1 MVLPVEPAEPGHW
14 PPFGPE
20 PSDAGGERSGVRAPT
35 SAMPPPRHRL
45 QPGPADRVPR
55 RAPSASLL
63 RTSPF
68 VLASPA
74 QRDKV
79 ARLACLVC
87 GRAPVDPAHLVPR
100 KLGGCDS
107 PDCVI
112 PLCRTHHRLYDDGQL
127 RLDVHVGR
135 GCRRERAHALT
146 HVSAARSR
154 RAMRG
159 LGWERGARV
168 RIGDLFYS
176 DHGDARLRRG
186 ARTPSGS
193 ARRGRPGVDR
203 RERRGVAAVR
213 GGARR
218 EPAGSRGAAARG
230 AP

>member
-1 MVLPVEPAEPGHW
+1 MPVGREAGYGHLRPPCLPRVTGCSRVLPI
-14 PPFGPE
+14 
-20 PSDAGGERSGVRAPT
+20 
-35 SAMPPPRHRL
+35 
-45 QPGPADRVPR
+45 
-55 RAPSASLL
+55 AS
-63 RTSPF
+63 R
-68 VLASPA
+68 
-74 QRDKV
+74 V
-79 ARLACLVC
+79 ARL
-87 GRAPVDPAHLVPR
+87 PR
-100 KLGGCDS
+100 RSFARRRSYSRRQRSATRSRDSRVSSVGERRSIPRTWFRGSSGGCDS